1 MAGSWS
7 GSRRDGRR
15 DLQSSYGAR
24 HCSDGRWRIA
34 LWPGARCR
42 RVQCRVAVLAAA
54 ARSHHW
60 SLPVK
65 RSPLQDAIA
74 EVLHQGESLLN
85 SLRDGEY
92 TRKLPTVFGSTVGG
106 HYRHCLEHFQSLLQ
120 GLDADEINYDDRER
134 NPRIENDRAFALT
147 ETRRILRGLAS
158 ISTPFLDCPIN
169 VRSKVNYELD
179 AASSIGSTVSREL
192 MYAVAHTIHHYA
204 LIAVMC
210 SVLEVTVPAG
220 FG

>member
-42 RVQCRVAVLAAA
+42 RVQCRVAVFAAA

-92 TRKLPTVFGSTVGG
+92 TRKLPTAFGSTVGG
-106 HYRHCLEHFQSLLQ
+106 HYRHSLDHFQSLLD
-120 GLDADEINYDDRER
+120 GLDADEVNYDHRKRDS
-134 NPRIENDRAFALT
+134 RIENDRSFALS
-147 ETRRILRGLAS
+147 ETHRILSACQS
-158 ISTPFLDCPIN
+158 IPETFLG
-169 VRSKVNYELD
+169 Y
-179 AASSIGSTVSREL
+179 
-192 MYAVAHTIHHYA
+192 
-204 LIAVMC
+204 
-210 SVLEVTVPAG
+210 
-220 FG
+220 